1 MINEVVD
8 SVVSNILPYC
18 SCKYTSEY
26 IKPWYVKCRQNFND
40 GTSDVILIA
49 QLMPTNLLDASYV
62 MQAMSKW
69 VTSSSIPAIVMS
81 DELLRIDQNCRV
93 QIEHPYGKDCT
104 EMLQTTATT
113 ETPTTTTTETPTM
126 TPTTAGTSTA
136 AQNQLSSNNDDDDNN
151 SAGAAVG
158 GVIAGLVIICIT
170 IVVLVVV
177 VMLLRRREKQ

>member
-1 MINEVVD
+1 MINQVVD
-8 SVVSNILPYC
+8 SVVSKILPYC

-49 QLMPTNLLDASYV
+49 QLMPTNLLDASYI
-62 MQAMSKW
+62 MQAISKW

-113 ETPTTTTTETPTM
+113 ETPTTTTETPTM
-126 TPTTAGTSTA
+126 TPTTGTSTA
-136 AQNQLSSNNDDDDNN
+136 AQNQLSSNNNDDDNN